1 MKKLYITL
9 SLLLVLLAAT
19 GCQKFLAVTAS
30 MEGGSL
36 TFHFD
41 SDYAVSLRDLE
52 MDRID
57 CKGDCVMWSTVN
69 QVDKNSELTK
79 AFLESGKFKYGQKFN
94 EMETRVPPKSL
105 VAGSYTI
112 GGTISTDESAKHF
125 FEYEFTLES
134 DASGAL
140 VVVDKTK

>member
-1 MKKLYITL
+1 MKKSYITL
-9 SLLLVLLAAT
+9 SLFFVLLVVT

-30 MEGGSL
+30 MDGGSL
-36 TFHFD
+36 IFHFD
-41 SDYAVSLRDLE
+41 SDYAVSLHDLE
-52 MDRID
+52 MDRTD
-57 CKGDCVMWSTVN
+57 CKSDCVIWSAVN
-69 QVDKNSELTK
+69 KVDKNGELTK
-79 AFLESGKFKYGQKFN
+79 AFLESGTFKYGQKFD
-94 EMETRVPPKSL
+94 ELETRVPPKPL
-105 VAGSYTI
+105 VPGSYII